1 MWVRGVIGV
10 VLVAIGGLWVAQGTG
25 AMRGSMMS
33 GHGQYALLG
42 AVAILAGLA
51 LLGWAWR
58 LRGRGGPSER

>member
-10 VLVAIGGLWVAQGTG
+10 VLVVIGGVWVAQGTG
-25 AMRGSMMS
+25 AMSGSSTMS

-42 AVAILAGLA
+42 AVVILIGLA

-58 LRGRGGPSER
+58 LRGRGGSR